1 MATERPSTSHDQRA
15 SSAIPGLPGV
25 AEAFG
30 ARPSTVPSAMPNVSG
45 TPRREMGMRA
55 TSTAT
60 RTRRGDRSTVRWMAK
75 DVEKMSVLESERDTD
90 YDDEIDADDP
100 NRYVPAFVCPRTGEP
115 FKAFCH
121 STRELTSIICPVHSH
136 KGLKSE
142 LLRDFCC
149 REKRRLVPKREQ
161 VDTLLRE
168 LHRLREQVHERAAKL
183 HTEVDRSVTD
193 IVRRLNKR
201 RNALHEDIR
210 ARSAQTLSTI
220 ENELS
225 TRKDEMQTLRSAKLT
240 LSLLSSGRG
249 VAPDGD
255 IGGVLRGE
263 HTYDEFLDIGD
274 PPLKPAPIMRENLN
288 LSLALQVRDEVLHFD
303 WTPETRNLQ
312 PLVYPPKGF

>member
-1 MATERPSTSHDQRA
+1 
-15 SSAIPGLPGV
+15 
-25 AEAFG
+25 
-30 ARPSTVPSAMPNVSG
+30 
-45 TPRREMGMRA
+45 
-55 TSTAT
+55 
-60 RTRRGDRSTVRWMAK
+60 VRWGSPKLSPA
-75 DVEKMSVLESERDTD
+75 ELASALGSAESERED
-90 YDDEIDADDP
+90 DDEVDQSDP
-100 NRYVPAFVCPRTGEP
+100 NRYVPPFVCPRTGEP
-115 FKAFCH
+115 FKSFCH
-121 STRELTSIICPVHSH
+121 STRELTSLICPVHSH

-161 VDTLLRE
+161 VDTLLGE

-183 HTEVDRSVTD
+183 HSEVDRSVTD
-193 IVRRLNKR
+193 IIRRLNNR

-210 ARSAQTLSTI
+210 SRSAETLNTL
-220 ENELS
+220 ETELS

-263 HTYDEFLDIGD
+263 HTYDQFLSIGD
-274 PPLKPAPIMRENLN
+274 PPLKPAPTMRENLN